1 MVIWTQRARTDLKAI
16 HDYIAK
22 DSHQNAQM
30 VVNTILQQTSTL
42 AQMPHKGKKVPDLKL
57 DELREI
63 SIYSWRIIYHLKH
76 DNVYIVTV
84 IHKRRNTSSQKLM
97 P

>member
-1 MVIWTQRARTDLKAI
+1 MVIWTQRARTDLKSI

-30 VVNTILQQTSTL
+30 VINKILQETSTL
-42 AQMPHKGKKVPDLKL
+42 AQMPHTGKKVPDLNL
-57 DELREI
+57 NELREI
-63 SIYSWRIIYHLKH
+63 SIYSWRIIYHLKQN
-76 DNVYIVTV
+76 DIFIVTV
-84 IHKRRNTSSQKLM
+84 IHKRRNAQPNELM